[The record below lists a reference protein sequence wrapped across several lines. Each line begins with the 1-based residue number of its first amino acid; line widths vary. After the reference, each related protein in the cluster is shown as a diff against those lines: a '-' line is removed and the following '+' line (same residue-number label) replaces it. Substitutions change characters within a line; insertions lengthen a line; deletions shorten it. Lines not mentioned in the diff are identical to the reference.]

1 MLVRTLMGH
10 AHRIN
15 TMALNCE
22 HALRTGPFGFKAPPF
37 SSPEEGQKIVE

>member
-1 MLVRTLMGH
+1 MLVRTLTGH

-22 HALRTGPFGFKAPPF
+22 HVLRTGPFGFKSPPF
-37 SSPEEGQKIVE
+37 SSQEEGQKIVE